1 MPRNPAAQ
9 SSPRESPASIPHPSP
24 SPREGR
30 EPELR
35 RDTSA
40 NHSGRF
46 CPSALSSGPNP
57 RAIASGAARVSA
69 RIRGVSSRA
78 RSASPAQ
85 CVAGSSRHTQPK
97 SRATC
102 ATAGAPARR
111 ACTLVSARTPR
122 AATAGAPRNF
132 ASTRAVSPCSARHR
146 ARTQP
151 ATNLPGSAG
160 PPPNG
165 SDGRPPKAAPAPL
178 CRAPPGPRTP
188 SGAWPGLRRV
198 AGKRAGSSAGSFSG
212 WRDEGNSP
220 QNII

>member
-160 PPPNG
+160 AP
-165 SDGRPPKAAPAPL
+165 SEWVRRSATEGRP
-178 CRAPPGPRTP
+178 RAPMPRTTRTTN
-188 SGAWPGLRRV
+188 AFRRLARLA
-198 AGKRAGSSAGSFSG
+198 AGCGEAGRVICGVLF
-212 WRDEGNSP
+212 WMER
-220 QNII
+220 